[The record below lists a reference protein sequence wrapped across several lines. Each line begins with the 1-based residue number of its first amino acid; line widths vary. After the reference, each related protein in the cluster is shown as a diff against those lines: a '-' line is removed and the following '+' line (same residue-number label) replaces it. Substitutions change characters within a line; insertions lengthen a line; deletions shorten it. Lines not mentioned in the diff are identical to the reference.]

1 MIRVYDNYVVLV
13 NELDYV
19 VAIDTGKKDKK
30 GKIIYNRL
38 GYYGTLKSAVEG
50 IAKHNTMKELKTG
63 DRTLKEACKVLN
75 DINERLEN
83 ILKNIEG

>member
-1 MIRVYDNYVVLV
+1 MIRIYENYVVLV

-19 VAIDTGKKDKK
+19 AAIDTGKHDKK
-30 GKIIYNRL
+30 GKQIYNRL

-50 IAKHNTMKELKTG
+50 IAKYDAMKELRTG
-63 DRTLKEACKVLN
+63 DMTLQEVCKVLSE
-75 DINERLEN
+75 INERLEN